1 MLVDIL
7 DAISDFVLDDDGMKL
22 AAPVALPVCSIFELA
37 LKDVVAAFAVVAAY
51 FVSHDSDEKD
61 DKEKSHWLP

>member
-1 MLVDIL
+1 LIEVV
-7 DAISDFVLDDDGMKL
+7 SDFALDVNRVMMT
-22 AAPVALPVCSIFELA
+22 ATIALPIGGIFELA